1 MKITSEG
8 AATLV
13 TNLVAIATMLFGMS
27 QDTADVLTKAAPT
40 IVGGIMATATVIT
53 YLVNKR
59 KERIEV
65 FNAAISRQSD
75 GKVAAKSAEDHAIEV
90 GRRLGM
96 V

>member
-8 AATLV
+8 AVTLI
-13 TNLVAIATMLFGMS
+13 TNIVAIATMVFGMS

-40 IVGGIMATATVIT
+40 IVGGVMSIAAVVT

-65 FNAAISRQSD
+65 FNAAISRVGD
-75 GKVAAKSAEDHAIEV
+75 GIVTAKGVEDRVITV
-90 GRRLGM
+90 GKQLGM

>member
-8 AATLV
+8 AVTLIS
-13 TNLVAIATMLFGMS
+13 NIIAIATMVFGMS

-40 IVGGIMATATVIT
+40 IIGGIMSITTVVT

-65 FNAAISRQSD
+65 FNAAISRQSE
-75 GKVAAKSAEDHAIEV
+75 GKVAAKSAEDRAIEV